1 MSELLHLGVQAGFTS
16 GMVPDRRAGGSCP
29 PIVHVVGPRDMG
41 GRARGMP
48 LVAAGGQFEK
58 GQEPPLAAMEEWLQ
72 AQGVQDLIPREHIRR
87 AYLAFS
93 RCPFG
98 DKVSAAAKVRF
109 FRKLAP
115 LVSHLAIQ

>member
-1 MSELLHLGVQAGFTS
+1 
-16 GMVPDRRAGGSCP
+16 
-29 PIVHVVGPRDMG
+29 
-41 GRARGMP
+41 MP

-58 GQEPPLAAMEEWLQ
+58 GEEPPLTAMEEWLQ
-72 AQGVQDLIPREHIRR
+72 AQGMRDVIPQERIGR

-109 FRKLAP
+109 FRKLAL

>member
-1 MSELLHLGVQAGFTS
+1 MLQLGVQAGFTS

-29 PIVHVVGPRDMG
+29 PDVHIVGPRDMG
-41 GRARGMP
+41 DRAWGMP
-48 LVAAGGQFEK
+48 LVAAGSQFEK
-58 GQEPPLAAMEEWLQ
+58 GKEPPLTAMEEWLQ
-72 AQGVQDLIPREHIRR
+72 AQGVRDLIPREHIRR